1 MGLMDSLQNAGQ
13 RAKLNGEVLLLDRD
27 ITARKKVF
35 GVEIYD
41 IINAIEKKNKTA
53 ILTTPALFKGIE
65 AQIGTPLE
73 ACRRE
78 IGLWE
83 GDIAGKESE
92 LAVLEVKRE
101 RDTKGNFGT
110 WVSRSSTDAK
120 LTVEIALLERQI
132 KQRKEQFGIEI
143 WDIISQP
150 TSIVANVTAE
160 TQSKSALGKVT
171 GALGGITK
179 GVASNISSGLGKLSA
194 DERAVQECVNKAK
207 EDVGFMERSK
217 DRKLDIIKNLAK

>member
-1 MGLMDSLQNAGQ
+1 MGLMDSIQNAGQ
-13 RAKLNGEVLLLDRD
+13 RAKLNGEILLLDRD
-27 ITARKKVF
+27 MTARKKLF

-41 IINAIEKKNKTA
+41 IIDAIEKKNKTS

-65 AQIGTPLE
+65 AQISTPLQG
-73 ACRRE
+73 CRKE
-78 IGLWE
+78 IGLLE
-83 GDIAGKESE
+83 GDKAGKESE
-92 LAVLEVKRE
+92 LAMLEVKRE
-101 RDTKGNFGT
+101 RDTKGNIGT

-120 LTVEIALLERQI
+120 LTVEIAYLERQI

-143 WDIISQP
+143 WEIIAQP
-150 TSIVANVTAE
+150 TSIVGNVTAE
-160 TQSKSALGKVT
+160 TQNKSALGKVT

-179 GVASNISSGLGKLSA
+179 GVASNISSGLGKLSP

-217 DRKLDIIKNLAK
+217 DRKLDIIKNLVK